1 MKAITENRFR
11 LYLSL
16 SILTGTLGM
25 ILGPGFVTPA
35 EASTEQPVCSDIAN
49 QLEPIRRAAEAIS
62 EDPKQTVG
70 VLTSLVQST
79 VEETVRCAIPST
91 TGDTR

>member
-11 LYLSL
+11 PYLSL

-25 ILGPGFVTPA
+25 ILGPGFVMQA
-35 EASTEQPVCSDIAN
+35 EASTEQPVCSDVAN

-62 EDPKQTVG
+62 EDPKQTVE

>member
-25 ILGPGFVTPA
+25 ILGPGFVTQA

-49 QLEPIRRAAEAIS
+49 QLEPIQKAAETIS
-62 EDPKQTVG
+62 EDPTQTVE

-79 VEETVRCAIPST
+79 VDQTVSCVTPSAE
-91 TGDTR
+91 R